1 MDKPLLAERDRVA
14 ANLNAIKTGAAE
26 ISGLLA
32 EEVLGGDDWERAVL
46 VLVRCREERKRLD
59 DRLRHID
66 ATVALMWDSDL

>member
-1 MDKPLLAERDRVA
+1 
-14 ANLNAIKTGAAE
+14 
-26 ISGLLA
+26 LLA